1 MNRENPPTKVTNPF
15 RDALRQRKK
24 MIGFWCMAAS
34 NVVTE
39 VLSGAGF
46 DWLLIDSEHSTNDL
60 SSLVVQSQVMKN
72 CGTAC
77 VVRPPWNDFVMIK
90 RLMDVGFWN
99 FLIPMVQTE
108 EEARAAVEA
117 TRYPPA
123 GIRGVSTF
131 SRANDFGNLS
141 GYHAAANDCTAV
153 TIQVE
158 TKTTLDELE
167 KICAIDELDG
177 VFLGP
182 QDFAASLGHMLDPGH
197 PDVQEGIKHVVD
209 VATANGKAA
218 GILTPNEEDA
228 RRYIDWGYSFVAV
241 GVDLGL
247 LKSTAAALAG
257 RFKGPVSA

>member
-1 MNRENPPTKVTNPF
+1 MNKENAAATISNPF
-15 RDALRQRKK
+15 RAGLRQNKK

-46 DWLLIDSEHSTNDL
+46 DWLLIDAEHSTNDL
-60 SSLVVQSQVMKN
+60 ESLVVQSQVMKR
-72 CGTAC
+72 GVTAC

-90 RLMDVGFWN
+90 RLMDCGFAN

-108 EEARAAVEA
+108 EEAVAAVAA

-131 SRANDFGNLS
+131 SRANDYGNVE
-141 GYHAAANDCTAV
+141 GYHATANENIGL

-158 TKTTLDELE
+158 TKETLDELE
-167 KICAIDELDG
+167 KICAIDEIDG
-177 VFLGP
+177 IFLGP

-197 PDVQEGIKHVVD
+197 PEVQEGIKHVVD
-209 VATANGKAA
+209 VANAHGKAA
-218 GILTPNEEDA
+218 GILTPNEDDA
-228 RRYIDWGYSFVAV
+228 RRYIEWGYTFVAV

-247 LKSTAAALAG
+247 LKSTASSLAA
-257 RFKGPVSA
+257 RFKNTD